1 MASNY
6 ASMPFKSKWKVF
18 DGCVANKIVQ
28 NYIKQL
34 FYNMFTYATKLIYIY
49 NYTRFSE

>member
-6 ASMPFKSKWKVF
+6 ASIPFKCKWKDF
-18 DGCVANKIVQ
+18 DGCVANKKVQ
-28 NYIKQL
+28 NYITQL

-49 NYTRFSE
+49 IYSYTHF